1 MAVRPSRKSSAG
13 GSSAAISG
21 IGSLGQRIRLRDG
34 NLCWGR
40 TAGSYGA
47 HRWLGGRRQ
56 DGLAVVFQVELRD
69 LGLDLRLEF
78 VRGSF
83 EFIERPPDLAPDFR
97 QLLWPEDD
105 QGHQKE
111 EDHLWKTQV
120 HDPMILPERIAS
132 KSSTLIPRLPDRAVA
147 IHICGFKESF
157 ANRPART
164 VRSNRCIL

>member
-47 HRWLGGRRQ
+47 HRWVGDRRQ

-83 EFIERPPDLAPDFR
+83 EFIERPPDLGADFR
-97 QLLWPEDD
+97 QLLLPGDD
-105 QGHQKE
+105 QGDHQEE
-111 EDHLWKTQV
+111 ED
-120 HDPMILPERIAS
+120 IS
-132 KSSTLIPRLPDRAVA
+132 
-147 IHICGFKESF
+147 
-157 ANRPART
+157 
-164 VRSNRCIL
+164 